1 MIKSDIKKS
10 TLSGMFWK
18 FSERIIAQI
27 VSLVVSLI
35 LARLLLP
42 EDYSVV
48 SIVTIFFTFANI
60 FISGGFSSSLIQKK
74 KADILDYSS
83 VLYFSILIALVM
95 YLVMFFLAPFISR
108 IYMQPILIPII
119 RVMGITLII
128 NAIKSVFSAY
138 TSSHL
143 QFKKFFYATFIG
155 TIISAIVGIFMARQG
170 FGPWALVAQQMI
182 NSTIDTLVLFLS
194 IRVKFVFQISFQRL
208 KELFGFGW
216 KIFLA
221 SIISTIYDEINPLII
236 GLRFSPS
243 DLAFYEKGRGF
254 PSVINSTISDTFSS
268 VLFPVMS
275 KLQDDKKELLNYTR
289 RFIGIAS
296 FFVFPMMLGFFAVSD
311 NFISIIL
318 TDKWMP
324 ATIYVKIFCI
334 TYMFN
339 IIQNG
344 NLHVIK
350 AIGRSDISLILE
362 IIKKS
367 SYAIVIFTFVIFSNK
382 PEMLAV
388 ATIINTC
395 IALIVNT
402 YPNRKL
408 IGYSYRLQVLDIIP
422 NLSTAFVMA
431 VVVFLMNNI
440 PLNKM
445 FVLII
450 QIISGMLL
458 YFGLNIVIKNENM
471 KYIVNM
477 FQDFLKKN

>member
-1 MIKSDIKKS
+1 MNSNEIKKS

-18 FSERIIAQI
+18 FFERSFAQL
-27 VSLVVSLI
+27 VSLVVSII

-48 SIVTIFFTFANI
+48 SIVAIFFTFANI
-60 FISGGFSSSLIQKK
+60 FISGGFSSALIQKK
-74 KADILDYSS
+74 EADILDYSS
-83 VLYFSILIALVM
+83 VLYVSIFIALVM
-95 YLVMFFLAPFISR
+95 YALMFFLAPFISR
-108 IYMQPILIPII
+108 IYTQPILIPII

-143 QFKKFFYATFIG
+143 QFKKFFYATFFG
-155 TIISAIVGIFMARQG
+155 TIISAVVGICMAHRG
-170 FGPWALVAQQMI
+170 FGSWALVAQQMT
-182 NSTIDTLVLFLS
+182 NSAIDTLILFMS
-194 IRVKFVFQISFQRL
+194 TRCRFVFKISFQRMR
-208 KELFGFGW
+208 ELFSFGW
-216 KIFLA
+216 KIFLT
-221 SIISTIYDEINPLII
+221 SIISTIYDEVNPLII

-254 PSVINSTISDTFSS
+254 PSIISAMISDTFSS

-275 KLQDDKKELLNYTR
+275 KLQDDKEELLNYTR

-296 FFVFPMMLGFFAVSD
+296 FFVFPMMLGFFAISD
-311 NFISIIL
+311 NFISLIL

-324 ATIYVKIFCI
+324 AAIYVKIFCI

-350 AIGRSDISLILE
+350 AMGRSDISLILE
-362 IIKKS
+362 VIKKS
-367 SYAIVIFTFVIFSNK
+367 SYAIVIFTFIMLSK
-382 PEMLAV
+382 QPEMLAI
-388 ATIINTC
+388 ATIVNTC

-408 IGYSYRLQVLDIIP
+408 IGYSYKLQVLDVIP
-422 NLSTAFVMA
+422 NLFSSIVMTM
-431 VVVFLMNNI
+431 VVSLMNQLPFSKI
-440 PLNKM
+440 
-445 FVLII
+445 VLLLM
-450 QIISGMLL
+450 QIICGIVVYVVLNML
-458 YFGLNIVIKNENM
+458 IKNQNM
-471 KYIVNM
+471 TYTISM
-477 FQDFLKKN
+477 LKDVFKRS